1 MNGYDYELAGAFAWV
16 VMYGSQPA
24 ECAADPPFARREP
37 ATPMLTTITRIIRA
51 DWGAALEAA
60 ARAVVP
66 AIALA
71 YVAGMALGRWIHDL
85 NDALAAMASR
95 RPAPAVAPAAPE
107 PIAAALPPAG
117 SAPLALL
124 APATVDL
131 ATLSN
136 RELMQLVG
144 TRRKLPKRQLI
155 ALAVGAA

>member
-1 MNGYDYELAGAFAWV
+1 M
-16 VMYGSQPA
+16 
-24 ECAADPPFARREP
+24 
-37 ATPMLTTITRIIRA
+37 TTTITRIIRITRA

-85 NDALAAMASR
+85 NEAMAAMASR

-107 PIAAALPPAG
+107 PIAAALLPAG
-117 SAPLALL
+117 GAPLALL
-124 APATVDL
+124 APAAVELT
-131 ATLSN
+131 ALSN

-155 ALAVGAA
+155 ALAMGVA

>member
-1 MNGYDYELAGAFAWV
+1 M
-16 VMYGSQPA
+16 
-24 ECAADPPFARREP
+24 
-37 ATPMLTTITRIIRA
+37 TTTITRITRA

-85 NDALAAMASR
+85 SEALAAMVSP
-95 RPAPAVAPAAPE
+95 RPAPAVAPAAPA

-117 SAPLALL
+117 GAPLALL
-124 APATVDL
+124 APAAVEL
-131 ATLSN
+131 SALSN

-144 TRRKLPKRQLI
+144 ARRKLPKRQLI
-155 ALAVGAA
+155 ALAMGAA

>member
-1 MNGYDYELAGAFAWV
+1 M
-16 VMYGSQPA
+16 
-24 ECAADPPFARREP
+24 
-37 ATPMLTTITRIIRA
+37 TTTITRIIRA

-85 NDALAAMASR
+85 NDALAAMASH
-95 RPAPAVAPAAPE
+95 RPAPAVAPAAPK
-107 PIAAALPPAG
+107 PVAATLPPASG
-117 SAPLALL
+117 GPLALL

-144 TRRKLPKRQLI
+144 TRRRLPKRQLI
-155 ALAVGAA
+155 ALAMGAA

>member
-1 MNGYDYELAGAFAWV
+1 M
-16 VMYGSQPA
+16 
-24 ECAADPPFARREP
+24 
-37 ATPMLTTITRIIRA
+37 TTTIIRIIRA

-95 RPAPAVAPAAPE
+95 RPAPAAAPAAPR
-107 PIAAALPPAG
+107 PVAATLPPASG
-117 SAPLALL
+117 GPLALL

-131 ATLSN
+131 AALSN

-144 TRRKLPKRQLI
+144 TRRRLPKRQLI
-155 ALAVGAA
+155 ALAMEAA

>member
-1 MNGYDYELAGAFAWV
+1 MT
-16 VMYGSQPA
+16 M
-24 ECAADPPFARREP
+24 
-37 ATPMLTTITRIIRA
+37 TITRIIRA

-95 RPAPAVAPAAPE
+95 RPAPAVAPAAPK
-107 PIAAALPPAG
+107 PVAATLPPAG
-117 SAPLALL
+117 GAPLALM
-124 APATVDL
+124 APAPVEL

-136 RELMQLVG
+136 RELMRLVG
-144 TRRKLPKRQLI
+144 TRRRLPKRQLI
-155 ALAVGAA
+155 ALAMEAA

>member
-1 MNGYDYELAGAFAWV
+1 M
-16 VMYGSQPA
+16 
-24 ECAADPPFARREP
+24 
-37 ATPMLTTITRIIRA
+37 TTTITRIIRA

-85 NDALAAMASR
+85 NEALAAMTSPR
-95 RPAPAVAPAAPE
+95 QAPAVAPATHA
-107 PIAAALPPAG
+107 PIAAALLPAG
-117 SAPLALL
+117 GAPLALL
-124 APATVDL
+124 TPAAVELT
-131 ATLSN
+131 TLSN

-155 ALAVGAA
+155 ALAMGAA

>member
-1 MNGYDYELAGAFAWV
+1 M
-16 VMYGSQPA
+16 
-24 ECAADPPFARREP
+24 
-37 ATPMLTTITRIIRA
+37 TTTIIRIIRA

-95 RPAPAVAPAAPE
+95 RPAPAAAPAAPRLV
-107 PIAAALPPAG
+107 AAALPPACG
-117 SAPLALL
+117 APMALL

-131 ATLSN
+131 AALSN

-144 TRRKLPKRQLI
+144 TRRRLPKRQLI
-155 ALAVGAA
+155 ALAMEAA

>member
-1 MNGYDYELAGAFAWV
+1 M
-16 VMYGSQPA
+16 
-24 ECAADPPFARREP
+24 
-37 ATPMLTTITRIIRA
+37 TTTITSITRITRA

-71 YVAGMALGRWIHDL
+71 YVAGMALGRLIHDL
-85 NDALAAMASR
+85 NEALATMASR
-95 RPAPAVAPAAPE
+95 RPAPAVAPAGTA

-117 SAPLALL
+117 GAPLALL
-124 APATVDL
+124 APAAVELT
-131 ATLSN
+131 ALSN

-155 ALAVGAA
+155 ALAMGAA

>member
-1 MNGYDYELAGAFAWV
+1 M
-16 VMYGSQPA
+16 
-24 ECAADPPFARREP
+24 
-37 ATPMLTTITRIIRA
+37 TTIITRIIRA
-51 DWGAALEAA
+51 DWGAALEVA

-66 AIALA
+66 AIALV

-95 RPAPAVAPAAPE
+95 RPAHAAAPAAAMPV
-107 PIAAALPPAG
+107 AVALPPAG

-124 APATVDL
+124 APAPVEL

-155 ALAVGAA
+155 ALAMEAA

>member
-1 MNGYDYELAGAFAWV
+1 M
-16 VMYGSQPA
+16 
-24 ECAADPPFARREP
+24 
-37 ATPMLTTITRIIRA
+37 TTTITRIIRA

-85 NDALAAMASR
+85 NEALAAMASR
-95 RPAPAVAPAAPE
+95 RPAPAGTA
-107 PIAAALPPAG
+107 PIAAALLPAG
-117 SAPLALL
+117 GAPLALL
-124 APATVDL
+124 TPAAVELT
-131 ATLSN
+131 TLSN

-155 ALAVGAA
+155 ALAMGAA